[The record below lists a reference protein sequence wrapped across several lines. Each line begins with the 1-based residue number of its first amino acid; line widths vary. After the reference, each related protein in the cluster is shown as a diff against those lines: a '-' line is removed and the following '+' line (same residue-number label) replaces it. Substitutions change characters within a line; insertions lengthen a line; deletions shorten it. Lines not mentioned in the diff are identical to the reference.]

1 MIEQRTKL
9 AARSKADSE
18 MHGIADNV
26 PSRKSASES
35 QLPVFQQEWWR
46 SVVARTP
53 GYRENTVVREKQV
66 VGTLPYLLKS
76 RLGVRVGAIPW
87 SNLTGPII
95 ADARLSEVDRIR
107 VVDELVKG
115 IPPHVSMRY
124 MFDSDDPNASLY
136 VSIFEKAHFAF
147 EIERNFREPPD
158 ASDVFKRVVRRHKN
172 PINQAMKHLDI
183 VDVGPEFFTR
193 FYASNLEWRGRA
205 LRADISIATDLL
217 SEGLRRG
224 QTRIRAARSKSVN
237 GDGEYVYH
245 AAVATAE
252 DRTRVFGWMLSYH
265 RPPHGCPL
273 PNGCR
278 GATRYLFLD
287 AVAYAKRRG
296 LVFDVNGAP
305 TSAHM
310 ENFVEI
316 IGVTK
321 QVDRF
326 VMVRRNFI
334 NSAYVGGKR
343 LFLAAWSPMY
353 KQVHTMGGQHQK
365 ESRNLA
371 SK

>member
-1 MIEQRTKL
+1 
-9 AARSKADSE
+9 

-183 VDVGPEFFTR
+183 VESRMARSRASGGHIDRHGFAFGGPQERTN
-193 FYASNLEWRGRA
+193 SHSSCPLEERQRRWRVCLPCSSGDRGRPNA
-205 LRADISIATDLL
+205 GIWMDAELSSPAARMSVTQWVPRSYSLPLSRCSGVCEKTRSSFRCKWRAHQRPH
-217 SEGLRRG
+217 GKLRRNHRSDKAG
-224 QTRIRAARSKSVN
+224 RSIRHGASEFYQQCICRRQAPISRCMVADVQAGAHDGGAASKGKQKPGVKIKLPRR
-237 GDGEYVYH
+237 
-245 AAVATAE
+245 VATA
-252 DRTRVFGWMLSYH
+252 
-265 RPPHGCPL
+265 
-273 PNGCR
+273 
-278 GATRYLFLD
+278 
-287 AVAYAKRRG
+287 
-296 LVFDVNGAP
+296 
-305 TSAHM
+305 
-310 ENFVEI
+310 I
-316 IGVTK
+316 
-321 QVDRF
+321 
-326 VMVRRNFI
+326 
-334 NSAYVGGKR
+334 
-343 LFLAAWSPMY
+343 
-353 KQVHTMGGQHQK
+353 
-365 ESRNLA
+365 RNLSA
-371 SK
+371 CCSRGG

>member
-136 VSIFEKAHFAF
+136 VSIFEKEHFACRISGDWTHLISS
-147 EIERNFREPPD
+147 EWD
-158 ASDVFKRVVRRHKN
+158 H
-172 PINQAMKHLDI
+172 PIS
-183 VDVGPEFFTR
+183 G
-193 FYASNLEWRGRA
+193 
-205 LRADISIATDLL
+205 
-217 SEGLRRG
+217 
-224 QTRIRAARSKSVN
+224 
-237 GDGEYVYH
+237 
-245 AAVATAE
+245 
-252 DRTRVFGWMLSYH
+252 
-265 RPPHGCPL
+265 
-273 PNGCR
+273 
-278 GATRYLFLD
+278 
-287 AVAYAKRRG
+287 
-296 LVFDVNGAP
+296 
-305 TSAHM
+305 
-310 ENFVEI
+310 
-316 IGVTK
+316 
-321 QVDRF
+321 
-326 VMVRRNFI
+326 
-334 NSAYVGGKR
+334 
-343 LFLAAWSPMY
+343 
-353 KQVHTMGGQHQK
+353 
-365 ESRNLA
+365 
-371 SK
+371 